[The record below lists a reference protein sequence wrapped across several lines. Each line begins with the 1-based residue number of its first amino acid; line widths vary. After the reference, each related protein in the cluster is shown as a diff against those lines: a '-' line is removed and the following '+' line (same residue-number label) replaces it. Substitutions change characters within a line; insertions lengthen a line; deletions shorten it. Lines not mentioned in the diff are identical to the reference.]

1 MTGGL
6 SALFIKRPVAAT
18 LVAFALLFAGA
29 VAYPFLPVA
38 SLPSVEIPT
47 IVVAASRPGADPQTI
62 AASVAA
68 PLERTL
74 GSIPGVTEMTSSSSS
89 GSTRIVLQFDLK
101 RKIESA
107 AQDVQAALNAAVPD
121 LPGDL
126 PSFPVIRKVNP
137 NARPVLILAVTSDTL
152 APPAL
157 FDMADSL
164 IAQRLA
170 QVRGVGEV
178 TVNGS
183 EQPAIR
189 VRVDPA
195 RLAAMGLGI
204 DQVRA
209 AIAAASAV
217 SPLGA
222 FDGERSETLDMD
234 ARLDSAAE
242 FGAAIVRTT
251 NGASVR
257 LRDVAEVTQGV
268 RNTRTA
274 GWFNGKPAIIV
285 NVTQEPGA
293 NVIETIDGVKAILP
307 DIARFMPAGVN
318 VAVMSDRSTTIR
330 ASILDLQKTLGVTV
344 MLVTL
349 VVFLFLR
356 RLASTAAA
364 AVAVPLSLAGT
375 FALMWACGFSLDNL
389 SLMAITI
396 AVGFVVDDAIVMI
409 ETIHRNMEG
418 GEGKSMG
425 RLEAALAGSRQIG
438 FTVVSM
444 SLSLIAAFI
453 PLMFMGGVVGRV
465 FREFALTLSFAIVIS
480 MLVSL
485 TITPMIC
492 GQFMPTLH
500 GARGRFDTL
509 VERALEALERF
520 YARTLDPALRH
531 PVLMVVLLVVV
542 SALTVQLY
550 RTTPKGW
557 FPQDDSGLLGGWSES
572 PPDTSFEA
580 MMALQQRAA
589 AIIMADPAVESTAS
603 FVGGSSVNTGR
614 LTVALK
620 PEATRGASSSQVMA
634 RLRPQLARVIG
645 IQVYLWPTQ
654 DIQAGGREGRSRYQ
668 FTLWSSDYALLLA
681 QSDRVL
687 ARLKL
692 APQLVDVA
700 SDASR
705 GGLQANIVIDRPAA
719 ARLGVSVQDI
729 STALADAFTQRQI
742 STIYTSRNQYRVV
755 LEISPDR
762 QRDPDDL
769 MSLHVTGAG
778 GKQIPLAS
786 LAHVERAVGTLTV
799 NHQGHL
805 PSVTF
810 TYDTAP
816 GATLDAANAALREA
830 VGELRLPDAISAD
843 FAGDAKAFR
852 DNAQGQLWLI
862 LAALV
867 TIYIILGVLYESLI
881 HPLTILS
888 TLPPAGLGALLALN
902 GLGTEL
908 TLVAFIGIVLL
919 IGIVK
924 KNGIIMVDFAIV
936 AERSGMSA
944 RDAARTA
951 CLHRFR
957 PILMTTLAALLGAL
971 PLALGEGPGAELRR
985 PLGITV
991 AGGLIASQILT
1002 LYTTPAIYMLMS
1014 RLRRRRASGSKT
1026 PKDGAAAAIVS

>member
-6 SALFIKRPVAAT
+6 SGLFIRRPVAAT
-18 LVAFALLFAGA
+18 LVAIALMFAGA

-38 SLPSVEIPT
+38 SMPSVEIPT

-89 GSTRIVLQFDLK
+89 GSTRIVLQFDLR

-121 LPGDL
+121 LPGDM
-126 PSFPVIRKVNP
+126 PSFPSIRKVNP
-137 NARPVLILAVTSDTL
+137 NARPVLILAVTSDAL

-157 FDMADSL
+157 FDIADSL
-164 IAQRLA
+164 LAQRLA

-178 TVNGS
+178 TVNGA

-195 RLAAMGLGI
+195 RLAAMGLGLA
-204 DQVRA
+204 QVRT
-209 AIAAASAV
+209 AIAAASAA

-222 FDGERSETLDMD
+222 LDGERSETIDMD

-242 FGAAIVRTT
+242 FAATIVRTG
-251 NGASVR
+251 NGANVR
-257 LRDVAEVTQGV
+257 LRDVADVSQGV
-268 RNTRTA
+268 RNTRSA

-293 NVIETIDGVKAILP
+293 NVIETIDGVKAVLP
-307 DIARFMPAGVN
+307 DLSRFMPAGVD

-330 ASILDLQKTLGVTV
+330 ASILDLQKTLWITIA
-344 MLVTL
+344 LVTL

-375 FALMWACGFSLDNL
+375 FALMWAWGFSLDNL

-409 ETIHRNMEG
+409 ETIHRNMERG
-418 GEGKSMG
+418 MG
-425 RLEAALAGSRQIG
+425 RLEAALVGARQIG

-444 SLSLIAAFI
+444 SLSLVAAFI

-465 FREFALTLSFAIVIS
+465 FREFALTLSFAILIS
-480 MLVSL
+480 MAVSL

-492 GQFMPTLH
+492 GQFMPALH
-500 GARGRFDTL
+500 GARSRFDRI
-509 VERALEALERF
+509 VEGALEGLERF

-531 PVLMVVLLVVV
+531 PVLMAMLLVCVA
-542 SALTVQLY
+542 ALTVQLY

-557 FPQDDSGLLGGWSES
+557 FPQDDSGLLGGWSEA

-580 MMALQQRAA
+580 MLALQQRAA
-589 AIIMADPAVESTAS
+589 AIVMADPAVESTAS
-603 FVGGSSVNTGR
+603 FVGGSSANNGR
-614 LTVALK
+614 FTVALK
-620 PEATRGASSSQVMA
+620 PEALRGASSREVLA
-634 RLRPQLARVIG
+634 RLRPQLARLIG
-645 IQVYLWPTQ
+645 VQVFLWPMQ
-654 DIQAGGREGRSRYQ
+654 DVRAGGREGRSQYQ
-668 FTLWSSDYALLLA
+668 FTLWSGDYALLLA
-681 QSDRVL
+681 QTDRVL
-687 ARLKL
+687 ARLRQ

-705 GGLQANIVIDRPAA
+705 GGLQASIVIDRPAA

-729 STALADAFTQRQI
+729 SSALADAFTQRQV
-742 STIYTSRNQYRVV
+742 STIYTDRNQYRVV
-755 LEISPDR
+755 LEVAPER
-762 QRDPDDL
+762 QRDPNDL
-769 MSLHVTGAG
+769 MGLHVTGAG
-778 GKQIPLAS
+778 GRQIPLAS
-786 LAHVERAVGTLTV
+786 LARVERQQGTLSV

-805 PSVTF
+805 PAVTF
-810 TYDTAP
+810 TYDVAP
-816 GATLDAANAALREA
+816 GSTLDAANAALRQA

-852 DNAQGQLWLI
+852 DNAQSQLWLI

-867 TIYIILGVLYESLI
+867 TIYIILGVLYESLV

-902 GLGTEL
+902 ALGTEL

-924 KNGIIMVDFAIV
+924 KNGIIMVDFAIA
-936 AERSGMSA
+936 AERSGLDA
-944 RDAARTA
+944 RAAARAA
-951 CLHRFR
+951 CLQRFR

-971 PLALGEGPGAELRR
+971 PLALGEGPGSELRR

-991 AGGLIASQILT
+991 VGGLVASQILT
-1002 LYTTPAIYMLMS
+1002 LYTTPAVYMLMS
-1014 RLRRRRASGSKT
+1014 RLRRRRGRGAR
-1026 PKDGAAAAIVS
+1026 KDEAAPAIAG